1 MYVALHWDPL
11 DLENPSMQVKWG
23 APRWILLHCTCFLWW
38 WPQKYRNCILNF
50 TLLSNWGIEV
60 GVTLHY
66 VWGWRFKPPFSFSPG
81 QWTPRL
87 FAAFSNELFVHG
99 GIASR
104 KPAKHVIVVKYLT
117 LLGEALSPGD
127 KRVDV
132 DVSEVSTLRFYWDF
146 YVCNPKFVCL
156 YIFI

>member
-1 MYVALHWDPL
+1 MTPPL
-11 DLENPSMQVKWG
+11 L
-23 APRWILLHCTCFLWW
+23 
-38 WPQKYRNCILNF
+38 
-50 TLLSNWGIEV
+50 
-60 GVTLHY
+60 
-66 VWGWRFKPPFSFSPG
+66 
-81 QWTPRL
+81 
-87 FAAFSNELFVHG
+87 AAFSNELFVQG

-127 KRVDV
+127 KRVDI
-132 DVSEVSTLRFYWDF
+132 DVSAVSTLRFYWDF

>member
-1 MYVALHWDPL
+1 M
-11 DLENPSMQVKWG
+11 
-23 APRWILLHCTCFLWW
+23 
-38 WPQKYRNCILNF
+38 
-50 TLLSNWGIEV
+50 
-60 GVTLHY
+60 
-66 VWGWRFKPPFSFSPG
+66 WGWGFKPPFSFSPG
-81 QWTPRL
+81 QWTPWL

-104 KPAKHVIVVKYLT
+104 KPAKHVIVVKYMT

-146 YVCNPKFVCL
+146 YVCNPKVYVCIYL
-156 YIFI
+156 SKAHSSHVSQSKNGLGFAELCNMDQSL